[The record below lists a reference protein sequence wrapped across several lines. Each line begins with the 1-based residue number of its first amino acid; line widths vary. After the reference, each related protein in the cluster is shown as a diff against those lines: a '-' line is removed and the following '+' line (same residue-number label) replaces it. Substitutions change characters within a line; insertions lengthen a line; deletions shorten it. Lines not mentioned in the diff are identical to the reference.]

1 MKSKVSVIIPT
12 YGGEDSVIRSVKSV
26 LSQNYKNFEVIIV
39 DDNNPD
45 TEERK
50 KTEGYIKA
58 FLYDSRVKYIKHE
71 KNKNGS
77 AARNTGFK
85 NSDGDY
91 ICLLDDDDIFLQDK
105 LSAQVE
111 FLEEHPEY
119 GACYCWRKQNGKEI
133 CGEYEGDL
141 SKVLLDLSFTPTT
154 DSLMIRKECYEA
166 LGGFD
171 ESYRR
176 HQDFEFLL
184 RFFKKYKI
192 GVVKRVLIE
201 VIGNK
206 INNVPKGEKLY
217 NTKKAFFDQF
227 GDEIDMIDKKNK
239 GYKQR
244 AYAEH
249 FSRTFKDM
257 IRYGYFGWAIK
268 VYFKYGYKGGIYFWK
283 IFFKCCFDGIR
294 ERMGMR

>member
-1 MKSKVSVIIPT
+1 M
-12 YGGEDSVIRSVKSV
+12 
-26 LSQNYKNFEVIIV
+26 
-39 DDNNPD
+39 
-45 TEERK
+45 
-50 KTEGYIKA
+50 
-58 FLYDSRVKYIKHE
+58 YDSRVKYIKHE

-268 VYFKYGYKGGIYFWK
+268 VYFKYGYKG
-283 IFFKCCFDGIR
+283 
-294 ERMGMR
+294 